1 MSFIPFKQ
9 WFYVGAVCAG
19 SVLLTTGCVDSDY
32 DLDNID
38 LTMGL
43 GSEGLSVKLGNT
55 EKVYLN
61 NIIDVD
67 ETVKLDNSNF
77 YYLVEDGETDFNVS
91 VENVNA
97 KFENTNIRTNQ
108 PVLTFDGVLEQ
119 MDQSQ
124 IPASITEVLVG
135 ANQVFGGKAEGSA
148 NADFNVKVQSDI
160 VSVSEVITE
169 ETPIVFKMNME
180 NSPNMR
186 VKIDHLA
193 NFVIQLPKF
202 ITVKEVSNE
211 WNYNSTNNTLSL
223 KNGRLDYSNA
233 EICRLVV
240 NKAVFGEAGVVENGK
255 ISLPDVMTATSV
267 DGEVFFRTTE
277 NFTMHK
283 DLGNGQGDYANV
295 VFDLQLGLGTDVRVE
310 QAIGVFN
317 PEINPEIK
325 PINIKE
331 SLPDFLTDEAVRVNA
346 ANPTIKFMADLTQ
359 IPVGINF
366 GAQLTSVKAG
376 DQTFPKSVVL
386 PQISIDEKKLSTV
399 YYHQKNEAYDPDGV
413 VKDAKHQQVDNIT
426 KLFETLPDEIQVN
439 MKEGRIAV
447 QDKPYTVNL
456 GQTYNAKAKY
466 NVFVPFEF
474 NNGFVIVYNDS
485 TDSMKDDLED
495 YAAEGVRVTA
505 DVNNTIP
512 LDLVATITA
521 VDVDGNP
528 VPGVTF
534 DKANIPA
541 STDGKAEAKTSLQI
555 DATLSD
561 PYLLRKIDRF
571 MFNINAASGEST
583 ETHKL
588 YSTQYLEFTNV
599 KVRLK
604 GQIIA
609 DFN

>member
-119 MDQSQ
+119 MNQSQ
-124 IPASITEVLVG
+124 ILAGITEVPVG

-211 WNYNSTNNTLSL
+211 
-223 KNGRLDYSNA
+223 
-233 EICRLVV
+233 
-240 NKAVFGEAGVVENGK
+240 
-255 ISLPDVMTATSV
+255 
-267 DGEVFFRTTE
+267 
-277 NFTMHK
+277 
-283 DLGNGQGDYANV
+283 
-295 VFDLQLGLGTDVRVE
+295 
-310 QAIGVFN
+310 
-317 PEINPEIK
+317 
-325 PINIKE
+325 
-331 SLPDFLTDEAVRVNA
+331 
-346 ANPTIKFMADLTQ
+346 
-359 IPVGINF
+359 
-366 GAQLTSVKAG
+366 
-376 DQTFPKSVVL
+376 
-386 PQISIDEKKLSTV
+386 
-399 YYHQKNEAYDPDGV
+399 
-413 VKDAKHQQVDNIT
+413 
-426 KLFETLPDEIQVN
+426 
-439 MKEGRIAV
+439 
-447 QDKPYTVNL
+447 
-456 GQTYNAKAKY
+456 
-466 NVFVPFEF
+466 
-474 NNGFVIVYNDS
+474 
-485 TDSMKDDLED
+485 
-495 YAAEGVRVTA
+495 
-505 DVNNTIP
+505 
-512 LDLVATITA
+512 
-521 VDVDGNP
+521 
-528 VPGVTF
+528 
-534 DKANIPA
+534 
-541 STDGKAEAKTSLQI
+541 
-555 DATLSD
+555 
-561 PYLLRKIDRF
+561 
-571 MFNINAASGEST
+571 
-583 ETHKL
+583 
-588 YSTQYLEFTNV
+588 
-599 KVRLK
+599 
-604 GQIIA
+604 
-609 DFN
+609 